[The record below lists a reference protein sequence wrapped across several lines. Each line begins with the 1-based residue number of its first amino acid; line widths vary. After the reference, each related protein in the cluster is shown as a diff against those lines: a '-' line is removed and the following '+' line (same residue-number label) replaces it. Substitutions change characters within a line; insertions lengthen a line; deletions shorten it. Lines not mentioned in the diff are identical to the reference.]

1 MKMMVYECQKCQ
13 YQTSVK
19 CNWEKHLKTKKHQT
33 KTTNLVKNEVNEA
46 STEVFEAKSIN
57 KHPIDP
63 IFIQFICD
71 HCHKNFNRK
80 DNLLR
85 HLRSCKLSENTK
97 EPKWNH
103 IYEKENEPEF
113 KCNYCQNIYKYQK
126 SLTRHKKFCV
136 DNMLLKEHHMMKEKQ
151 KDLEIEQLKYQIK
164 QLNTNNKPLSSEKND
179 KCPQVSTSVHNFKCF
194 YCQNIYVNKRS
205 LSKHLHF
212 INVDI
217 LTNIY
222 VNKRSLSKHL
232 HFCQKRSEEIKNIQ
246 RENEKKIIQIE
257 KEKEQAINL
266 EKDKCI
272 EIAKQ
277 TKIVNNIQNNKTINF
292 LNQNFGSMIAMEQFL
307 YNLEHHQ
314 KLTIDERKM
323 LLTSFK
329 EGDLETFYRSFNYV
343 LKENCKRQLEQQGL
357 KDMKLLPLYCSDGNY
372 RSHKEK
378 EIKGWK
384 TKYDNKNINRMLD
397 ICNNQVFETYQEL
410 LLIAGKNLTKLYKEV
425 KKNNHENN
433 FDDIHNNRF
442 VKQII
447 ED

>member
-1 MKMMVYECQKCQ
+1 VAKNNNKSISFEPINTVIDIKNKELMCEWCKRCYSRKD
-13 YQTSVK
+13 SLHR
-19 CNWEKHLKTKKHQT
+19 HLKVCHQYNAHSEKKM
-33 KTTNLVKNEVNEA
+33 
-46 STEVFEAKSIN
+46 
-57 KHPIDP
+57 
-63 IFIQFICD
+63 
-71 HCHKNFNRK
+71 
-80 DNLLR
+80 
-85 HLRSCKLSENTK
+85 LSQNTQ
-97 EPKWNH
+97 
-103 IYEKENEPEF
+103 F
-113 KCNYCQNIYKYQK
+113 KC
-126 SLTRHKKFCV
+126 KFCDTICSKQSNLNRHFKTCQV
-136 DNMLLKEHHMMKEKQ
+136 LIMTLERDKEG
-151 KDLEIEQLKYQIK
+151 
-164 QLNTNNKPLSSEKND
+164 KND
-179 KCPQVSTSVHNFKCF
+179 KCPQVSTSDPGFKCF
-194 YCQNIYVNKRS
+194 YCHNLYANSRS
-205 LSKHLHF
+205 LNKHMH
-212 INVDI
+212 
-217 LTNIY
+217 T
-222 VNKRSLSKHL
+222 
-232 HFCQKRSEEIKNIQ
+232 CQKRSEEIKNIQ

-257 KEKEQAINL
+257 KEKEQAINQ

-314 KLTIDERKM
+314 KLTLDERKM

-343 LKENCKRQLEQQGL
+343 LKENCRRQLEQQGL
-357 KDMKLLPLYCSDGNY
+357 QDMKLLPLYCSDGNY

-425 KKNNHENN
+425 KKDNHENN
-433 FDDIHNNRF
+433 FDKLNNR
-442 VKQII
+442 VLKLVI

>member
-1 MKMMVYECQKCQ
+1 MVFECHKCQ
-13 YQTSVK
+13 YRTTVK
-19 CNWEKHLKTKKHQT
+19 CNWEKHLKTKKHQ
-33 KTTNLVKNEVNEA
+33 LIVKNLKA
-46 STEVFEAKSIN
+46 SVKSVELHPKNVESSDLKSIN
-57 KHPIDP
+57 YEPNKSKKI
-63 IFIQFICD
+63 IQNSELMCKW
-71 HCHKNFNRK
+71 CMRYLSRK
-80 DNLLR
+80 DSLQR
-85 HLRSCKLSENTK
+85 HLMTCKNRIIFEKSQKVLNEVDFKCKYCNLNCANQSNLNRHFKTCPVLK
-97 EPKWNH
+97 ITLNV
-103 IYEKENEPEF
+103 EKEKEIKERNDKCPQVSTSVPDF
-113 KCNYCQNIYKYQK
+113 KCCYCQNIYANKRSLSKHINICLKKKQEFKLLNLERDNEINKQIVEK
-126 SLTRHKKFCV
+126 S
-136 DNMLLKEHHMMKEKQ
+136 
-151 KDLEIEQLKYQIK
+151 
-164 QLNTNNKPLSSEKND
+164 D
-179 KCPQVSTSVHNFKCF
+179 KCPQVSTSVHNFKCC
-194 YCQNIYVNKRS
+194 YCHNLYANNRS
-205 LSKHLHF
+205 LSKHMHSCSKRQQE
-212 INVDI
+212 INT
-217 LTNIY
+217 L
-222 VNKRSLSKHL
+222 
-232 HFCQKRSEEIKNIQ
+232 
-246 RENEKKIIQIE
+246 KIINQ
-257 KEKEQAINL
+257 

-292 LNQNFGSMIAMEQFL
+292 LDQNFGSMIAMEQFL

-343 LKENCKRQLEQQGL
+343 LKENCRRQLEEQGL

-425 KKNNHENN
+425 KKDNHENN
-433 FDDIHNNRF
+433 FDDIHNNS
-442 VKQII
+442 VLKQII

>member
-1 MKMMVYECQKCQ
+1 MVYECQQCQ

-19 CNWEKHLKTKKHQT
+19 CNWEKHIKTKKHQ
-33 KTTNLVKNEVNEA
+33 KNIKNEVINEA
-46 STEVFEAKSIN
+46 KMSQNEAKMSQNEAKSISN
-57 KHPIDP
+57 KEIDANNN
-63 IFIQFICD
+63 IYSCN
-71 HCHKNFNRK
+71 HCLKSFNRK

-85 HLRSCKLSENTK
+85 HLRNCKKSIIFEKSQKVSNEVDFKCKYCNINCANQSNLNRHFKTCPVLK
-97 EPKWNH
+97 ITLNV
-103 IYEKENEPEF
+103 EKE
-113 KCNYCQNIYKYQK
+113 
-126 SLTRHKKFCV
+126 
-136 DNMLLKEHHMMKEKQ
+136 KEIKE
-151 KDLEIEQLKYQIK
+151 E
-164 QLNTNNKPLSSEKND
+164 NN
-179 KCPQVSTSVHNFKCF
+179 KCPQVSTSVHNFKCS
-194 YCQNIYVNKRS
+194 YCFNLYANSRS
-205 LSKHLHF
+205 LNKHMY
-212 INVDI
+212 
-217 LTNIY
+217 T
-222 VNKRSLSKHL
+222 
-232 HFCQKRSEEIKNIQ
+232 CQKRLEEIKNIE

-257 KEKEQAINL
+257 KEKEQAISQ

-292 LNQNFGSMIAMEQFL
+292 LDQNFGSMIAMEQFL

-329 EGDLETFYRSFNYV
+329 ESGLDTFYRSFNYV
-343 LKENCKRQLEQQGL
+343 LKANCRRQLEEQGL

-410 LLIAGKNLTKLYKEV
+410 LLVAGKNLTKLYKEV
-425 KKNNHENN
+425 KKDNNENN
-433 FDDIHNNRF
+433 FDNNNF
-442 VKQII
+442 NNVLKQMIKK
-447 ED
+447 